1 MQQTSLEQLPL
12 SDDGLVKGFQT
23 EFLLGVESRSQI
35 GDELIED
42 DRFDV
47 AGEQLQHEPV
57 ADATTPI
64 YEIHLIPNVQPIEG
78 AVLCRSVLNK
88 RKHELTV
95 RNRFPREET
104 PDRAHSGWLDDAART
119 SADRAGTTAADGT
132 RKPNR
137 SAPPKR

>member
-1 MQQTSLEQLPL
+1 MEHAAHISFLYPQLGHTTLYLKNIYKNITYLLVSGSVEVVGQQN
-12 SDDGLVKGFQT
+12 
-23 EFLLGVESRSQI
+23 
-35 GDELIED
+35 
-42 DRFDV
+42 
-47 AGEQLQHEPV
+47 QHEPV

-88 RKHELTV
+88 RKHELTA